1 MRKILS
7 LVVIALTVVGFTA
20 YAEFQTIRQDMIALE
35 RLAKTIRASVNDSS
49 QNAQNAEY
57 AGQIAQLFN
66 ATLNQVPPIIA
77 QFPTSQQNEAYSNY
91 QQYIQYGINL
101 SLQLQQALQ
110 NNDNATAAALIQQMF
125 QLKEE
130 SHQTFNP

>member
-35 RLAKTIRASVNDSS
+35 RLAKTIRASVNDPS

-66 ATLNQVPPIIA
+66 ATLNQVPAIIG

-110 NNDNATAAALIQQMF
+110 NNDNATAAALVQQMF
-125 QLKEE
+125 QLKDE
-130 SHQTFNP
+130 SHQTYNP